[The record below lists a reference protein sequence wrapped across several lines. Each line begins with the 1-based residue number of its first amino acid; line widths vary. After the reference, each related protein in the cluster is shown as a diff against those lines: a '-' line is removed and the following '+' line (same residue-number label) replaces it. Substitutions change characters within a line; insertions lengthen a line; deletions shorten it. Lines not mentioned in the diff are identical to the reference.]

1 KLMQEYLAQSE
12 QGPQIIK
19 EVRAYMLKKYE
30 DWMAGKWDP
39 DAAAVQEEKKD
50 DKYFGAR

>member
-1 KLMQEYLAQSE
+1 MQEYLAQAE

-19 EVRAYMLKKYE
+19 EVRGYMLKKYE

-39 DAAAVQEEKKD
+39 DAEPKKEEKKD
-50 DKYFGAR
+50 VKYFGAR